1 MVRHIEINIKAYF
14 LTSVDGGVSIVAKLN
29 GQVLCTSEATYGIDD
44 TIKKANGESW
54 ATIRQM
60 SVCSKSPVK
69 LKKGDTIAVEANYDF
84 DLHPRYVTSSQSN
97 LTD

>member
-1 MVRHIEINIKAYF
+1 MEAYL
-14 LTSVDGGVSIVAKLN
+14 LTRVDGGVSIVAKLN

-84 DLHPRYVTSSQSN
+84 DLHPRYVTLYQCQIKN
-97 LTD
+97 RLTQF